1 MAQNKVDITVEIENL
16 NGLIELS
23 KKLKEQAFE
32 IDKTINEISLLDFKL
47 KINQ

>member
-1 MAQNKVDITVEIENL
+1 MAQNKVDII

-32 IDKTINEISLLDFKL
+32 IDKTINDIGLLDLKI